1 MTTGR
6 ESVCCREH
14 QKSCDKIPAAMSC
27 ITENENFCAVCTNPA
42 VIETAFSHNFENEG
56 PIDDEPLNEYVYH
69 MHLFVITLLC
79 NKHFL
84 NMKMMLLSYFGLHGV
99 TSSLPILVL
108 GCDSYMYNM
117 MINSGYMVGFFW
129 GQV

>member
-42 VIETAFSHNFENEG
+42 VIETAFNQYFKNEG

-69 MHLFVITLLC
+69 MHLFVITFFC
-79 NKHFL
+79 N
-84 NMKMMLLSYFGLHGV
+84 
-99 TSSLPILVL
+99 
-108 GCDSYMYNM
+108 
-117 MINSGYMVGFFW
+117 
-129 GQV
+129 